1 MSQKVI
7 RLSGP
12 RTSVRN
18 LKAFQEPIPEP
29 SKHEVLI
36 KVHAVS
42 LNFRDVAVATSLYP
56 FPVKDNVIPCSDAA
70 GVVVKVGEAV
80 NKIAVDD
87 HVIGTFD
94 LSNLFGQQRDWL
106 NGQGAPI
113 DGVLRE
119 YVCIPAASAV
129 QVPKESPLSF
139 CEWSTLV
146 CTGVTAWNA
155 LYGNI
160 PLKPGQTVLL
170 QGTGGVSITGL
181 ILAKAAGATTIITS
195 SSDEKLAFVKE
206 KYGVDYTINYKKHPE
221 WSKEALRLTNGE
233 GVDFILENGGSGT
246 IGESLNAIKMGGN
259 ISVIGFLSQAEQSKM
274 PDVASLA
281 LAKGAVV
288 RGIVVGSTQLLQ
300 EVTRFVARK
309 GLRLPVDKV
318 FDFTE
323 DSIIEAYEYVAS
335 GSQIGKVCIKV
346 AE

>member
-7 RLSGP
+7 RLNGP

-18 LKAFQEPIPEP
+18 LKAFQEPIREP

-56 FPVKDNVIPCSDAA
+56 FPVKDNVVPCSDAA
-70 GVVVKVGEAV
+70 GVVVKVGEGV
-80 NKIAVDD
+80 NNIAVDD

-94 LSNLFGQQRDWL
+94 ISNLFGQQMNWL
-106 NGQGAPI
+106 N
-113 DGVLRE
+113 
-119 YVCIPAASAV
+119 
-129 QVPKESPLSF
+129 
-139 CEWSTLV
+139 
-146 CTGVTAWNA
+146 
-155 LYGNI
+155 
-160 PLKPGQTVLL
+160 
-170 QGTGGVSITGL
+170 GTGGVSITGL

-221 WSKEALRLTNGE
+221 WSKEALRFTNGE
-233 GVDFILENGGSGT
+233 GVDYIFENGGSGT
-246 IGESLNAIKMGGN
+246 IGESLNTVKMGGN

-309 GLRLPVDKV
+309 ELRLPVDKV
-318 FDFTE
+318 FEFTE
-323 DSIIEAYEYVAS
+323 ESIIEAYEYMAS